1 MRRRSEVTGQ
11 SMVEFALI
19 APIVLGMFALLVN
32 GGFAL
37 ETGISLTNSARVA
50 ARYAIVNPE
59 SWSNA
64 VGPPADTIEGQAM
77 VDPGVGGHLASS
89 EISVAYYDMSTSPA
103 VECGYYSP
111 STGAFV
117 AESGYTEA
125 TCVITNNEVEVTLSA
140 TYNALTGP
148 LDENMP
154 LSFPIVES
162 STMLIEVTPP

>member
-1 MRRRSEVTGQ
+1 MRCRSGEAGQ

-19 APIVLGMFALLVN
+19 APILLGMFALLVN

-64 VGPPADTIEGQAM
+64 ADPPADTIEGQAM
-77 VDPGVGGHLASS
+77 ENPGVGIHLASS
-89 EISVAYYDMSTSPA
+89 DISIVYYDMSTSPA
-103 VECGYYSP
+103 TECGYYFP
-111 STGAFV
+111 SAGTFV
-117 AESGYTEA
+117 AESSYTEA
-125 TCVITNNEVEVTLSA
+125 TCIVTNNEVEVTLSA